1 MIIGISGKLGSGKD
15 TFASILVEELNYNV
29 EIKKFADNLKQIV
42 SILSGRP
49 LEDMYSVEGKNIF
62 IEEFNMSVGSM
73 QQKIGTE
80 ALRDNFD
87 INVWVKSLFTTYSD
101 DKTWI
106 ITDARF
112 ENEADYIKKMGGI
125 LIRIEGD
132 PAKVRENSTR
142 DLTHASETS
151 LDNYAFDLYIHNDG
165 TLDDLRDKV
174 KFVIQNYNLQKS
186 NPTFISPG
194 ISIYEND

>member
-15 TFASILVEELNYNV
+15 TFAAMLIEELNYNV
-29 EIKKFADNLKQIV
+29 EIKKFADKLKQTV

-49 LEDMYSVEGKNIF
+49 IEDMYSVEGKNIF
-62 IEEFNMSVGSM
+62 IEEFDMTVGTM
-73 QQKIGTE
+73 QQKIGTN

-87 INVWVKSLFTTYSD
+87 INVWVKSLFTSYSE
-101 DKTWI
+101 DKNWI

-112 ENEADYIKKMGGI
+112 ENEADYIKHLGGI
-125 LIRIEGD
+125 LIRIDGD

-142 DLTHASETS
+142 DLTHVSETS

-174 KFVIQNYNLQKS
+174 KFVIQNYNLQKY